1 MDALTAAE
9 GLNFELPEEI
19 RMLKDT
25 VRKFVDRE
33 LIPIERTARENNKLK
48 PEVRAHLTAKANE
61 LGLAGYDV
69 PQQYGGLGM
78 GLIAKVTVWA
88 ELGRTI
94 ALPSRGIEVFGPNV
108 SPILYHL
115 NEAQKKKYLLP
126 TIRGELNWCL
136 AQTEPDAGGDPG
148 GMRTT
153 AVRQGDHYVI
163 NGTKR
168 FITGADEAHFTQ
180 LIAATDRSKGSH
192 GGISAFIVDMKAPG
206 VQAVARPGARG
217 RRPAMGD
224 RLRRRQGTGREPHRR
239 GRRRL
244 QPRAALAQRRPDPAR
259 RAQHRRDRAL
269 PRARLA
275 IRQAA
280 RDVRQAARGP
290 PGGAMDAGRKLHGA
304 APARLMVYDAAWKYD
319 QGRDIRAEAYMAKI
333 FGDTQSFHAA
343 DRCME
348 IHGGMGLATDLPI
361 EKFWRDQRS
370 MMITEGPIEILRWRW
385 RGTCCAPTADSTYN
399 RRKSE
404 TGGRPPWLNTNT
416 NAPRCESTTA
426 SPG

>member
-1 MDALTAAE
+1 MDEVTAAPD
-9 GLNFELPEEI
+9 GLNFDLPDDV
-19 RMLKDT
+19 RMLKET

-33 LIPIERTARENNKLK
+33 LIPIERTARDGHKLK
-48 PEVRAHLTAKANE
+48 PDVKAHLRKRAAE

-69 PQQYGGLGM
+69 PHQYGGLGM
-78 GLIAKVTVWA
+78 GLVAKVTVWA

-94 ALPSRGIEVFGPNV
+94 ALPTRGTEVFGPNV

-115 NEAQKKKYLLP
+115 DEAQKQKYLLP
-126 TIRGELNWCL
+126 TIRGELKWCL

-153 AVRQGDHYVI
+153 AVRDGDHYVI

-168 FITGADEAHFTQ
+168 FITNADEANYAQ
-180 LIAATDRSKGSH
+180 LIAATDRAKGSR

-206 VQAVARPGARG
+206 VTLVRAQELMVDDRPWEITFDNVRVPVADRIGGEGDGFKHAQHWLNVGRIRHGARG
-217 RRPAMGD
+217 IGVIERCLELGSSYAKQRVTFGAP
-224 RLRRRQGTGREPHRR
+224 
-239 GRRRL
+239 
-244 QPRAALAQRRPDPAR
+244 LAD
-259 RAQHRRDRAL
+259 
-269 PRARLA
+269 
-275 IRQAA
+275 RQAVQWMLA
-280 RDVRQAARGP
+280 DSF
-290 PGGAMDAGRKLHGA
+290 MELHQL
-304 APARLMVYDAAWKYD
+304 RLMVYDAAWKYD

-370 MMITEGPIEILRWRW
+370 MMITEGPIDILKMTLARHVLR
-385 RGTCCAPTADSTYN
+385 TY
-399 RRKSE
+399 
-404 TGGRPPWLNTNT
+404 G
-416 NAPRCESTTA
+416 
-426 SPG
+426 